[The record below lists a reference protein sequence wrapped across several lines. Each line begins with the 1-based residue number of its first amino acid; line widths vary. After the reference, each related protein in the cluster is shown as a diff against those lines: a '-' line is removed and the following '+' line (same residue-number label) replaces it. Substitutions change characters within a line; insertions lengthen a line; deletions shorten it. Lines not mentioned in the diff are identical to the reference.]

1 MVMKLICMNGE
12 NVWAK
17 DVGVICRIFV
27 KSPKPQNPPKN
38 GCRRATPT
46 TQPVRQP
53 TKSQK
58 ISKPSQYIM
67 TMIYTYPLLTQ
78 VSQISTYRVQY
89 MHQIKKKEPHGP
101 PWVGGGLYS
110 DVTLSVLGSTWQK
123 SQKPCCIQT
132 QKVWTWACRVG
143 PWGYLRPSFL
153 KKSQGL
159 VVHEVHS
166 DRHIRM
172 VSTERER

>member
-1 MVMKLICMNGE
+1 MHGE
-12 NVWAK
+12 NLCTT

-58 ISKPSQYIM
+58 FSKPSQYVM
-67 TMIYTYPLLTQ
+67 SMIYTYPLLTQ

-101 PWVGGGLYS
+101 PWVEGGLYS
-110 DVTLSVLGSTWQK
+110 DVTLPVLGSTWQK
-123 SQKPCCIQT
+123 SHVP
-132 QKVWTWACRVG
+132 
-143 PWGYLRPSFL
+143 L
-153 KKSQGL
+153 KHKRCGHGRAASGSGAVSGL
-159 VVHEVHS
+159 DFSENLKGWS
-166 DRHIRM
+166 CT
-172 VSTERER
+172 SLLPTETYGW

>member
-1 MVMKLICMNGE
+1 MG
-12 NVWAK
+12 
-17 DVGVICRIFV
+17 GICRIFV

-58 ISKPSQYIM
+58 FSKPSQYVM
-67 TMIYTYPLLTQ
+67 SMIYTYPLLTQ

-123 SQKPCCIQT
+123 SHVAFKHKRCGHGRAALGRAA
-132 QKVWTWACRVG
+132 VSGLAF
-143 PWGYLRPSFL
+143 SENL
-153 KKSQGL
+153 KGWSCTRSLPTDTYGW
-159 VVHEVHS
+159 
-166 DRHIRM
+166 
-172 VSTERER
+172 